1 MDHDSFPLLERFSK
15 LSVVV
20 AGDAALHSQVR
31 GKADRL
37 NLDAPAPVVHVSET
51 LDLPGGAANTAVNL
65 RRFGAKVDLVSVIGG
80 DAEGESLLSILR
92 AEGVGAR
99 GVIRHVGRETLLTR
113 RVYAGDQLVVRYDQG
128 TGGPVDAETEN
139 RLLAALDALCPRADV
154 VVLSDYGQGLLTRRL
169 IEGLTRLQERAPCL
183 VVADTRRLAVYR
195 GLKLAAVR
203 PGGNSALEL
212 IGKRAAHQTD
222 GNGAVPQSDLLARA
236 GEKTLELL
244 DAQLAAVTL
253 DENGALVIER
263 GGPVYR
269 TYAPEMSFTA
279 VSGAGDAFVT
289 GLALAL
295 AAGAQASAAAEI
307 ASAAASIVVK
317 YGGRPACCIDE
328 LRGYLAGDQKL
339 FADWAAL
346 GARLDSL
353 RRQGRRIV
361 FTNGVFDILHSAH
374 VTYLNQAKQFGDI
387 LVIGVNTDES
397 VRRLKGPE
405 RPVNA
410 LLERCRVLAGLSC
423 VDFVTQFGDENPINL
438 IHFVRPDVYVK
449 GGDYTRET
457 LPEAEV
463 VERYGGALRIVP
475 YIADHSTSGVIERI
489 RASLPQPPAPPD
501 RL

>member
-1 MDHDSFPLLERFSK
+1 MKHDFFSLLERFSQ

-20 AGDAALHSQVR
+20 AGEAVLHSQVR

-37 NLDAPAPVVHVSET
+37 NLDAPAPVVRVSET
-51 LDLPGGAANTAVNL
+51 LDLPGGAANTAANL
-65 RRFGAKVDLVSVIGG
+65 RRFGARVELVSVIGE
-80 DAEGESLLSILR
+80 DAEGEALLSILR
-92 AEGVGAR
+92 GEKVGVR
-99 GVIRHVGRETLLTR
+99 GVFRHAGRQTLLTR

-128 TGGPVDAETEN
+128 TGDPVDAETED
-139 RLLAALDALCPRADV
+139 RLLAALEALCPRADV

-169 IEGLTRLQERAPCL
+169 IEGLTRLQKRAGCP

-212 IGKRAAHQTD
+212 LGERAAFQMG
-222 GNGAVPQSDLLARA
+222 GNGAAPQPDLLARA
-236 GEKTLELL
+236 GEKTLEIL

-263 GGPVYR
+263 VGSAYR

-279 VSGAGDAFVT
+279 VSGAGDAFVA

-317 YGGRPACCIDE
+317 YGGGPACCIDE
-328 LRGYLAGDQKL
+328 LRGYLSGDKKVFQNW
-339 FADWAAL
+339 DAL
-346 GARLDSL
+346 GARLGAL
-353 RRQGRRIV
+353 RRQGKRIV

-397 VRRLKGPE
+397 VRQLKGPE
-405 RPVNA
+405 RPVNT

-423 VDFVTQFGDENPINL
+423 VDFVTQFNDVNPINL
-438 IHFVRPDVYVK
+438 IHVVRPDVYVK

-463 VERYGGALRIVP
+463 VERYGGVLQIVP
-475 YIADHSTSGVIERI
+475 YIADHSTSSVIERI

-501 RL
+501 